1 MPVSSNPYMYAGATV
16 VDLTA
21 AGLKKPCL
29 IKRKDGASLY
39 ATRDLASA
47 DDRFQEYKFN
57 RGLYVVDAGQAL
69 HFQVLLVLTLCCW
82 FLKSAT
88 PGVVR
93 RRQTPQAPLC

>member
-69 HFQVLLVLTLCCW
+69 HFQVLLVLTLFAGSYVC
-82 FLKSAT
+82 T